1 MVASPQPLGADPDTG
16 IEMWIVEGHII
27 TEYTMRHQ
35 RGYHQHECGCWSRS
49 PGSTNSL
56 PDET

>member
-1 MVASPQPLGADPDTG
+1 MVASPQPFGKDPDT
-16 IEMWIVEGHII
+16 EADMWLVEGAII

-35 RGYHQHECGCWSRS
+35 RGYSQQPCGCWSNWQ
-49 PGSTNSL
+49 GSTNSL